1 MPPRDQHIQ
10 RAVDNEDFYHR
21 RLDLREPIDRSWGVV
36 VLFYAALHWVDAY
49 LATKNIHPA
58 DHHVRDQYVGMEAN
72 LRRIGPSYQLL
83 EDRSATL
90 ATNSFRSP
98 HRRSKIWRQTTS
110 SPFEIT
116 SSGCLACP
124 DQVGVLQQQY

>member
-83 EDRSATL
+83 EDRSRDARYQLLPFTAPQIQDL
-90 ATNSFRSP
+90 ETNHFVPIRDHVKRLLGLP
-98 HRRSKIWRQTTS
+98 
-110 SPFEIT
+110 
-116 SSGCLACP
+116 
-124 DQVGVLQQQY
+124 